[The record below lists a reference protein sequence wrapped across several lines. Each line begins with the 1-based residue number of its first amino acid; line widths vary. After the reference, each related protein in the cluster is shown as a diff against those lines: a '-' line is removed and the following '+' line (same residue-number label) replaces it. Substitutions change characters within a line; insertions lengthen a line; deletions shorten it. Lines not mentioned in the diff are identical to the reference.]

1 MVCTGKFNSL
11 INDLTN
17 NKQFIPSNEGI
28 IDSNICSINNSING
42 YVCDNKEF
50 SLLRITSLDVN

>member
-17 NKQFIPSNEGI
+17 NKQFIPSNKGI
-28 IDSNICSINNSING
+28 IDANICSINNSING
-42 YVCDNKEF
+42 LFIFNFYNVR
-50 SLLRITSLDVN
+50 LRM